1 MKPILASLLATTAA
15 AVAVP
20 AAGQD
25 DLGQPICE
33 NAFVPVDPN
42 GDGQLTEAE
51 IRELRDA
58 EFEQLDANDDGSIQ
72 REEYRTCIGQAE
84 ERARRA
90 AVEAEKSD
98 AFEVGNWSDLEMVQK
113 EEMSGAEFLARAHK
127 AWAEGEVDAAWSTF
141 TFEAAEDHGNEL
153 SFARA
158 AVQRFRMHDA
168 NNDGVLT
175 QEEWETPARMFEFND
190 AALDERFDVMDT
202 DNSGAISPQEYRA
215 AGTQAV
221 GLAATE
227 ADAAE
232 ELPVYYEF
240 YLNIP

>member
-1 MKPILASLLATTAA
+1 MKPVLASRLASTA
-15 AVAVP
+15 AVP
-20 AAGQD
+20 AAAQD

-33 NAFVPVDPN
+33 TAFVRVDP
-42 GDGQLTEAE
+42 
-51 IRELRDA
+51 
-58 EFEQLDANDDGSIQ
+58 
-72 REEYRTCIGQAE
+72 
-84 ERARRA
+84 
-90 AVEAEKSD
+90 EKSD
-98 AFEVGNWSDLEMVQK
+98 AFEVGNWSDLDMVHK

-127 AWAEGEVDAAWSTF
+127 AWAEGEVDQAWSTF
-141 TFEAAEDHGNEL
+141 TFEAAADRGNEL

-175 QEEWETPARMFEFND
+175 QEEWETPARVFEFD
-190 AALDERFDVMDT
+190 AAALDERFDDMDT
-202 DNSGAISPQEYRA
+202 DDSGAISPQEYRA

-221 GLAATE
+221 GLPATE

-240 YLNIP
+240 YLTTP